1 MLLSQTWGPCCSS
14 HFYSSS
20 TRIAPTGRSNQ
31 ATNSTSRRRLDSG
44 TTETPLGLK
53 GLRSPI
59 DILVPFSS
67 RALPITLGIQ
77 PTMSTS
83 RLAVD
88 GRVRLTRV

>member
-1 MLLSQTWGPCCSS
+1 
-14 HFYSSS
+14 
-20 TRIAPTGRSNQ
+20 
-31 ATNSTSRRRLDSG
+31 
-44 TTETPLGLK
+44 
-53 GLRSPI
+53 
-59 DILVPFSS
+59 VPFSS